1 MSIKTYSQPS
11 MAEHQIRTAQMLM
24 TSGYQ
29 VFAEEYDDSEM
40 TALARENDFDFS
52 DDESFVF
59 EEESFE

>member
-1 MSIKTYSQPS
+1 

-29 VFAEEYDDSEM
+29 VFAEEYNDNEM
-40 TALARENDFDFS
+40 TALARENDFDLN
-52 DDESFVF
+52 DDETFEF

>member
-1 MSIKTYSQPS
+1 

-29 VFAEEYDDSEM
+29 VFAEEFDGNEM
-40 TALARENDFDFS
+40 TALARENDFDLN
-52 DDESFVF
+52 DDETFEF